1 MSNAILIVAVVAV
14 YGTSLF
20 FIERI
25 FRRFNIL
32 TEQTLLRSSPIDA
45 VRGLLATS
53 VVCHHFIVTYYW
65 KVNGVWDRP
74 KSDLLN
80 NMGAVPVSLFFMITG
95 FLFFGKIYKKNP
107 DWGDILR
114 SRIQRVMPL
123 YVFVVFMVF
132 MISLM
137 KAGFVIDADPKGLL
151 KGLVSWGLFVGSS
164 FNGVSDSVHMTS
176 GAHWTLRYEWLFYLS
191 LPIVATVVNA
201 KWYGKYLILSML
213 VMVLAIPGVYV
224 GLVVPKMA
232 LLFFIGFAPVIMKMY
247 LPSFLPL
254 IKNRVCSLVVL
265 VSIVCGMFISQQY
278 SIVQMLVL
286 GVPFI
291 IIALG
296 NDVFGVLSS
305 RGLKALGEVSYSVYL
320 THGLILYLLFSVFEV
335 FSFDGGSVF
344 QYIALLPVVLAL
356 VSVCS
361 VMTFFVIEK
370 PFIRV
375 GNKKVPVLS

>member
-1 MSNAILIVAVVAV
+1 MNHAILIVTV
-14 YGTSLF
+14 YGVSLF
-20 FIERI
+20 FIERV

-45 VRGLLATS
+45 LRGLLASS

-65 KVNGVWDRP
+65 KISGVWDRP
-74 KSDLLN
+74 GSDVLN

-107 DWGDILR
+107 DWGDMLR
-114 SRIQRVMPL
+114 SRIHRVMPL
-123 YVFVVFMVF
+123 YVFVVFIVF
-132 MISLM
+132 MLSLM
-137 KAGFVIDADPKGLL
+137 KSGFVIDADPKGLL
-151 KGLVSWGLFVGSS
+151 KGLVSWGVFVGSS

-191 LPIVATVVNA
+191 LPIVAAVVNV
-201 KWYGKYLILSML
+201 KWYGKYFVLSML
-213 VMVLAIPGVYV
+213 VMALAIPGIYV
-224 GLVVPKMA
+224 GVVVPKMA
-232 LLFFIGFAPVIMKMY
+232 LLFFIGFSPVMIKIY
-247 LPSFLPL
+247 FPNVVPL
-254 IKNRVCSLVVL
+254 IQHWVCSLVVL
-265 VSIVCGMFISQQY
+265 VSVVCGMFISQQY

-296 NDVFGVLSS
+296 NDVFGGLSS
-305 RGLKALGEVSYSVYL
+305 RGLKALGEVSYSLYL

-335 FSFDGGSVF
+335 FSFEGGDVF
-344 QYIALLPVVLAL
+344 QYIAWLPVVLAL
-356 VSVCS
+356 VSACS
-361 VMTFFVIEK
+361 VVTFFMIEQ

-375 GNKKVPVLS
+375 VSKRVPIV

>member
-1 MSNAILIVAVVAV
+1 
-14 YGTSLF
+14 
-20 FIERI
+20 
-25 FRRFNIL
+25 
-32 TEQTLLRSSPIDA
+32 
-45 VRGLLATS
+45 
-53 VVCHHFIVTYYW
+53 
-65 KVNGVWDRP
+65 
-74 KSDLLN
+74 
-80 NMGAVPVSLFFMITG
+80 MITG

-191 LPIVATVVNA
+191 LAIVATVVNA